1 VVAEGVLEVIMDVG
15 VAGDNK
21 RRGDIHYNN
30 GDDNNYENARSS
42 DVYDD
47 SVRARDA
54 QEVSVA
60 AVG

>member
-1 VVAEGVLEVIMDVG
+1 MDVG